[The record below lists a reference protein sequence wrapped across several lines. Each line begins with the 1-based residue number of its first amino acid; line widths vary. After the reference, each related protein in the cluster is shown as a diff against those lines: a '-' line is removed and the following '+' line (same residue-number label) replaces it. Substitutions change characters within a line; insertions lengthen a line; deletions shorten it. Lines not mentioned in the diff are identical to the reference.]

1 MVKNPEVQKTK
12 AMVIRP
18 KKVKDPH
25 RIIHILT
32 NISPYNKEI
41 YAREHSKDCSSIK
54 IQRP

>member
-12 AMVIRP
+12 AIVIRP

-32 NISPYNKEI
+32 NISPIIRKSMQESVRKKVV
-41 YAREHSKDCSSIK
+41 A
-54 IQRP
+54 